1 MSCVLIPYRMKRLRV
16 NEIVTN
22 DNNVTE
28 YYIYKII
35 LGFRDVN
42 CIGEN
47 FFCEVCKIC
56 ALEEKINYF

>member
-1 MSCVLIPYRMKRLRV
+1 MSCVLIPYSVKRLHV

-22 DNNVTE
+22 DSSVTE

-35 LGFRDVN
+35 LEFRDVN

-47 FFCEVCKIC
+47 FFYEVDVNWRK
-56 ALEEKINYF
+56 K